1 MAWTSIFRRAS
12 WLALLCA
19 TALCP
24 AKEVPVTTTI
34 ETPEATWIQ
43 VDRPGAGG
51 TYLTGIAANGRI
63 CGYSTN
69 DPLPVPPMPI
79 YVNGSGFLLEKNRIT
94 DISHPDTVSAVSPV
108 TQTLAL
114 KINAQGEIAGW
125 RTLEPEVAASEL
137 GFIWRKG
144 RFEPV
149 HYRGP
154 DVPGLNPAVRYD
166 KVTDVMSINASGDM
180 IGQVAWI
187 DPSDPHTVVGGWRA
201 WMYQKGRFQLIDP
214 QGSVETYPH
223 DINEQGEVVGI
234 YWDASAN
241 PRHGFHR
248 SRKGIVTEIRVP
260 DDWNAF
266 FVTLPSAINASG
278 EIAGLYAQFPGQP
291 RGFLLRDGEF
301 TRIDFPGA
309 PLTAVWDINAR
320 GEIVGSF
327 RDTSGRVHGF
337 IRIPKH

>member
-1 MAWTSIFRRAS
+1 MNCRVAPRLLLAI
-12 WLALLCA
+12 ALLP
-19 TALCP
+19 ALIQ
-24 AKEVPVTTTI
+24 AQEVPATKTI
-34 ETPEATWIQ
+34 ETAEAIWIQ
-43 VDRPGAGG
+43 VDRPGVGG
-51 TYLTGIAANGRI
+51 TYLTGIAPNGRI

-69 DPLPVPPMPI
+69 DPFPAPPMPI
-79 YVNGSGFLLEKNRIT
+79 YVNGSDFLLEKGRIT

-137 GFIWRKG
+137 GFVWRKG
-144 RFEPV
+144 HFEQV
-149 HYRGP
+149 DYLGP
-154 DVPGLNPAVRYD
+154 DAPGLHPGVGYH

-180 IGQVAWI
+180 VGQVAWI
-187 DPSDPHTVVGGWRA
+187 DPSAPHTVVGGWHA
-201 WMYQKGRFQLIDP
+201 WMSRKGRFQLIDP
-214 QGSVETYPH
+214 EGAVDTYPH
-223 DINEQGEVVGI
+223 KVNEQGEVVGI

-248 SRKGIVTEIRVP
+248 SRKGTITEVRVP

-266 FVTLPSAINASG
+266 FVTIPTAINAAG
-278 EIAGLYAQFPGQP
+278 EIAGFYAQFPGQP
-291 RGFLLRDGEF
+291 RGFLLSDGKF

-309 PLTAVWDINAR
+309 PITAIWDINAR

-327 RDTSGRVHGF
+327 RDTTGRVHGF
-337 IRIPKH
+337 IRIPKR